1 MFDEQKA
8 DRAVSFVKLLR
19 NTQGEYAKHPFN
31 LMPFQEKIVKDL
43 FGTVNSEGFRQFREA
58 FIFLPRK
65 NGKTELIAALV
76 LYCLF
81 MDDEYGAEIY
91 SAATSREQATKVYQA
106 SEGG

>member
-1 MFDEQKA
+1 MYDEQ
-8 DRAVSFVKLLR
+8 RAKRAIDFVKLLR

-31 LMPFQEKIVKDL
+31 LMPFQEKMIKDI
-43 FGTVNSEGFRQFREA
+43 FGTVNEEGFREIREA

-81 MDDEYGAEIY
+81 MDDEYRG
-91 SAATSREQATKVYQA
+91 
-106 SEGG
+106 